1 MILIEAVAEYCDSS
15 GIEKITAQQYE
26 RSVNCF
32 GAFLGRPALIE
43 DLVTQQVNRWLRVIG
58 ESKSACTVRNRLR
71 GLTPVWNWLAMQGKV
86 AFYNPRSIR
95 KVKVTKNAPK
105 AWSLGQ
111 IEALLEAAQTLEGR
125 VHFGPTAAELMNAWV
140 LLAYETAL
148 RPSDLLLLR
157 FDCFDYR
164 QNLVTLTD
172 HKTGN
177 PNCLYISDRAMSAV
191 KNLDWGQK
199 TVFGL
204 TKSGM
209 RRWELKLFS
218 AAKSYGFERQRRQ
231 ATGTIRKTAA
241 TETTRIAGIE
251 AAAALLN
258 HRSGSRVTLEHYVAP
273 EALAPRKMP
282 VALCTNSSN
291 SSEANSNY
299 QRTNQPTTSA
309 SS

>member
-1 MILIEAVAEYCDSS
+1 MILNEAVLEYCDSA
-15 GIEKITAQQYE
+15 GIEKITAQQYV
-26 RSVNCF
+26 RSVACY
-32 GAFLGRPALIE
+32 ARFLGRPAVIE

-86 AFYNPRSIR
+86 AFYNPRAIR

-105 AWSLGQ
+105 AWSIDQ
-111 IEALLEAAQTLEGR
+111 IECLLAAAAKLEGR
-125 VHFGPTAAELMNAWV
+125 IHFGPLASELMTAWL

-157 FDCFDYR
+157 FSCFDYK
-164 QNLVTLTD
+164 QGIVSLVD

-177 PNCLYISDRAMSAV
+177 PNCLYLTDRTMAAI
-191 KNLDWGQK
+191 KCLDWGQP

-209 RRWELKLFS
+209 RRWELKLFA
-218 AAKSYGFERQRRQ
+218 AAKAHGFDRQRGQ

-241 TETTRIAGIE
+241 TETTRVQGVE

-258 HRSGSRVTLEHYVAP
+258 HKSGSRVTIEHYVAP
-273 EALAPRKMP
+273 EALAPRRMP
-282 VALCTNSSN
+282 VELCPNKSSP
-291 SSEANSNY
+291 SSAQNKSSL
-299 QRTNQPTTSA
+299 RT
-309 SS
+309 